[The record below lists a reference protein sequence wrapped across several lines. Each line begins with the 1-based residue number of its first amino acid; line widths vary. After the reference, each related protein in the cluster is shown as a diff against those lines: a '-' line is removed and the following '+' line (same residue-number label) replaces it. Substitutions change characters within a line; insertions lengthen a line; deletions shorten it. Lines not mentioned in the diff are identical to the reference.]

1 MNAAPMIAVSGFG
14 RCGSS
19 MLMQMLHAGGVPCT
33 GRAPAFEDNAVV
45 YAVTPEYVAEHAG
58 HAVKVL
64 DPQRVGLPGNVRVI
78 WMDRDVNE
86 QARSLIKFTELLH
99 GVRYSRDAR
108 RSLPASLR
116 RDRIAAMRVIG
127 QRPLMAMRFESV
139 LRMPI
144 SAACRLRDFVAPL
157 QFDPLAAAA
166 QVRQRDSECAPGLD
180 LELSLMSGVA

>member
-33 GRAPAFEDNAVV
+33 GRAPAFEDNAVAC
-45 YAVTPEYVAEHAG
+45 AVTPEYVAEHAG

-64 DPQRVGLPGNVRVI
+64 DPQRVGLPGFVRVI
-78 WMDRDVNE
+78 WMDRDTDE
-86 QARSLIKFTELLH
+86 QARSIAKFTELVH
-99 GVRYSRDAR
+99 GVRYSREMR

-127 QRPLMAMRFESV
+127 QRSVMNLRFEYV
-139 LRMPI
+139 LANPL
-144 SAACRLRDFVAPL
+144 AAAVLLRAFVAPL
-157 QFDPLAAAA
+157 PLDIYPAAA

>member
-33 GRAPAFEDNAVV
+33 GRAPAFEDNAVGC
-45 YAVTPEYVAEHAG
+45 AVTPEYVAEHAG

-78 WMDRDVNE
+78 WMDRNTDE
-86 QARSLIKFTELLH
+86 QARSIAKFTELVH
-99 GVRYSRDAR
+99 GVRYSREMR
-108 RSLPASLR
+108 RSLLASLR

-127 QRPLMAMRFESV
+127 QRPVMTLRFEEV
-139 LRMPI
+139 LLAPL
-144 SAACRLRDFVAPL
+144 AAALLLRAFVAPL
-157 QFDPLAAAA
+157 PLNIDAAAA
-166 QVRQRDSECAPGLD
+166 QVRSRSSACAPGLEM
-180 LELSLMSGVA
+180 ELSLMGGA